1 MNIIVEDKDSFFKY
15 EVVIDREELEK
26 LKYKIIDEYSI
37 IEHIE
42 KDDTFGFRD
51 LSIYAYLRRRNFI
64 EKEIGVREYNDFY
77 SMPETLYHYSYG
89 YYHFPYLIELIDK
102 ILEDENDYLSDIY
115 NINYNKELVPL
126 DKRVKKLNNKINSL
140 DNSNYKKIDKLNEL
154 KNLLEQIK
162 LNKNQKNVYKAYE
175 LVRKHIKFKLIDSI
189 DKVQVKYVV
198 SFFQVDYNL
207 KVVNDKKVLQ
217 YIKKSS
223 I

>member
-77 SMPETLYHYSYG
+77 SMP
-89 YYHFPYLIELIDK
+89 
-102 ILEDENDYLSDIY
+102 
-115 NINYNKELVPL
+115 
-126 DKRVKKLNNKINSL
+126 
-140 DNSNYKKIDKLNEL
+140 
-154 KNLLEQIK
+154 
-162 LNKNQKNVYKAYE
+162 
-175 LVRKHIKFKLIDSI
+175 
-189 DKVQVKYVV
+189 
-198 SFFQVDYNL
+198 
-207 KVVNDKKVLQ
+207 
-217 YIKKSS
+217 
-223 I
+223 

>member
-64 EKEIGVREYNDFY
+64 EKEIGVREYKDFY
-77 SMPETLYHYSYG
+77 SMPETLYHYSYD

>member
-77 SMPETLYHYSYG
+77 SMPETLYHYSYD

>member
-1 MNIIVEDKDSFFKY
+1 MNIFIEDKNRFFKY
-15 EVVIDREELEK
+15 EVIIDREGLEE

-51 LSIYAYLRRRNFI
+51 LSIYAYLRRRNYSEI
-64 EKEIGVREYNDFY
+64 KIGVREYNDFY
-77 SMPETLYHYSYG
+77 SMPETLYHYSYD
-89 YYHFPYLIELIDK
+89 YYHFPYLIELIDE
-102 ILEDENDYLSDIY
+102 ILEDKIDCLSDIY
-115 NINYNKELVPL
+115 NINYDKELVPL
-126 DKRVKKLNNKINSL
+126 DKRVEKLNNEINSL
-140 DNSNYKKIDKLNEL
+140 NNSDYKKIEKLNEL

-175 LVRKHIKFKLIDSI
+175 LIRKHIKFRLVDSI
-189 DKVQVKYVV
+189 DKSQVKNVV
-198 SFFQVDYNL
+198 SFFQINYTL
-207 KVVNDKKVLQ
+207 KVVSDKKVLQ

>member
-1 MNIIVEDKDSFFKY
+1 MNIFIEDKNSFLKY
-15 EVVIDREELEK
+15 EVIVDKEELEK
-26 LKYKIIDEYSI
+26 LKYKIINEYSI

-51 LSIYAYLRRRNFI
+51 LSVYAYLRRRNYSEI
-64 EKEIGVREYNDFY
+64 KIGVREYNDFY
-77 SMPETLYHYSYG
+77 SMPETLYHYSYD

-115 NINYNKELVPL
+115 NINYNKELVSL
-126 DKRVKKLNNKINSL
+126 DKKVEKLNSEIDNL

-162 LNKNQKNVYKAYE
+162 LNKDQKNVYKAYE
-175 LVRKHIKFKLIDSI
+175 LVRKHIKFRLVDSI
-189 DKVQVKYVV
+189 DKSQVKNVI
-198 SFFQVDYNL
+198 SFFRIDYNL
-207 KVVNDKKVLQ
+207 KVVSDKKVLQ